1 MGGSFIDT
9 VFSFVTTFSGMI
21 TKTIQALFTLNFTA
35 LLFEPLRPICWL
47 LGIRDQDITSGS
59 MSLVK
64 IFHKSEFP
72 DTRVRLIAEKAR
84 NDTGLL
90 DMYWGYSYTGQNQY
104 DKYFYYAKS
113 NFMDHLPDGNI
124 GSSSIDSK
132 VIIDAL
138 KDDTGLTKVYVDSID
153 YGIPDNYTW
162 AQWYLQKHNGYR
174 YTSNVVTIDN
184 IVYELVNAV
193 YDIDTNKIVAYLTA
207 ISFIRV
213 VVVDRTIITIE
224 SIDNIYDK
232 KTTKIT
238 RETTKYTQSNE
249 VISFSSSSIS
259 EVAETIAKDSE
270 ENSETIATVSDT
282 EEHPSNPNIT
292 MDIDP
297 PQHINF
303 YQIVYSN
310 VGDGAGNRLWLCP
323 SADPRYNFNNPDK
336 KVEKTI
342 DLFPVV
348 ALRNSK
354 VDVRD
359 AENNG
364 NCTVSFRR
372 PGRYAQSKEMLQ
384 QIGIPIDKLID
395 EYRKNGSINDVYD
408 VFFIVGI
415 SPKQTMDDWD
425 DDPQGND
432 FSRKCIS
439 RLLYE
444 TIDYIYRSIPCIRTG
459 QTYYITFREDPFK
472 GGVYWAGVPPTR
484 VEGKK
489 CDLYDVEMDMSYV
502 FISKLTV
509 KKIDRLIRTDNYY
522 SDSSYYDVGYNQR
535 KRYIYHYH
543 RYDIQIEGRVTGK
556 TIYDAISTAESS
568 GEGEISLLEEL
579 SLPVYRIDPVSTPY
593 SSGSYEEDEP
603 SYLPINLNINDDN
616 TVITRA
622 YLNESF
628 GVDTLT
634 LDYQISMTEYRRITV
649 RDMHSMAFTDEV
661 DQGLVNVSKVSESNF
676 FMPLPVDALV
686 QLNLY
691 DKNKLVSE
699 AFYMMFFAKR
709 TQHLEF
715 YQTPEFASFIKIIG
729 ICIII
734 IVQIFTWWS
743 GPTTSVILTSV
754 LMAVLRMIV
763 IAVALTL
770 AIHLIQTFV
779 KDPALK
785 MALTAVAMIAAMYA
799 GGGFNNMDFSTVLQL
814 VEIPCK
820 MIEMYVGDQM
830 KALQQEY
837 GEFQSGAE
845 RTMQEMT
852 EKKAALDTGL
862 ETEDIVQLQSA
873 TRMAG
878 IPSISIDSW
887 FFLSTNIT
895 PVDYVY
901 DQYNQIYDYDS
912 KFDLAF

>member
-1 MGGSFIDT
+1 MGGFFDGIIGF
-9 VFSFVTTFSGMI
+9 FSAIFTSIVNI
-21 TKTIQALFTLNFTA
+21 VKALFTLNFMA
-35 LLFEPLRPICWL
+35 LLFEPLRPICYL
-47 LGIRDQDITSGS
+47 LGITDRDITNGS
-59 MSLVK
+59 ASLVK

-104 DKYFYYAKS
+104 DKYYYYAQS
-113 NFMDHLPDGNI
+113 NFMDHLPEGYV
-124 GSSSIDSK
+124 GSSGMDSD
-132 VIIDAL
+132 VIINAL
-138 KDDTGLTKVYVDSID
+138 KDDTGQSHVLVNSID
-153 YGIPDNYTW
+153 YGVPSNYIW
-162 AQWYLQKHNGYR
+162 AQWYLQENKGYS
-174 YTSNVVTIDN
+174 YTSETVIIDN

-193 YDIDTNKIVAYLTA
+193 YDIDTNKIKAYLTA
-207 ISFIRV
+207 LSTIRTV
-213 VVVDRTIITIE
+213 EIKRTIVTIE
-224 SIDNIYDK
+224 PLDATTDK
-232 KTTKIT
+232 RTEVVKK
-238 RETTKYTQSNE
+238 ETTKSTDDGRIIDSTVQTLSTT
-249 VISFSSSSIS
+249 VTSIP
-259 EVAETIAKDSE
+259 KDSE
-270 ENSETIATVSDT
+270 ENHETVETLSDVT
-282 EEHPSNPNIT
+282 ENPNNPNIVL
-292 MDIDP
+292 DITP
-297 PQHINF
+297 PPHESF
-303 YQIVYSN
+303 YQVLYS
-310 VGDGAGNRLWLCP
+310 VTGSGKGYKLWLC
-323 SADPRYNFNNPDK
+323 SINDPRYALSNPDK
-336 KVEKTI
+336 RIEKSLE
-342 DLFPVV
+342 LFPIV

-354 VDVRD
+354 VDVPN

-364 NCTVSFRR
+364 NCTASFRR

-384 QIGIPIDKLID
+384 QIGIPIDKLIE

-408 VFFIVGI
+408 VFFVVGI

-432 FSRKCIS
+432 FSRQCIAKF
-439 RLLYE
+439 LYE
-444 TIDYIYRSIPCIRTG
+444 TVDYIYRCLPCIRTG
-459 QTYYITFREDPFK
+459 QTYYVTFSEEPLK
-472 GGVYWAGVPPTR
+472 GGVYWAGVPP
-484 VEGKK
+484 VNKEGKK
-489 CDLYDVEMDMSYV
+489 CDLYDVAMDLGTTRLSRFKV
-502 FISKLTV
+502 RKL
-509 KKIDRLIRTDNYY
+509 KKYIGERT
-522 SDSSYYDVGYNQR
+522 
-535 KRYIYHYH
+535 RYIYLEQGYDEETVYDYECDE
-543 RYDIQIEGRVTGK
+543 YDILIEGTPTFRDVVNEVNLSEPVGSCETTIDDYIDPLPAYQIAYNDNMIPRGAPSPSYGNSAFKETDDLSGVVNTIFTG
-556 TIYDAISTAESS
+556 ESS
-568 GEGEISLLEEL
+568 T
-579 SLPVYRIDPVSTPY
+579 VD
-593 SSGSYEEDEP
+593 
-603 SYLPINLNINDDN
+603 NLI
-616 TVITRA
+616 
-622 YLNESF
+622 
-628 GVDTLT
+628 
-634 LDYQISMTEYRRITV
+634 LDYQINVNEYRRIIL
-649 RDMHSMAFTDEV
+649 RDMHSVAFTDEV
-661 DQGLVNVSKVSESNF
+661 GQGLVSVSKVSESGF
-676 FMPLPVDALV
+676 FMPLAVRALE

-691 DKNKLVSE
+691 DKNKLISE
-699 AFYMMFFAKR
+699 AFYMMFFAKK

-715 YQTPEFASFIKIIG
+715 YQTPEFATFIKIVG

-734 IVQIFTWWS
+734 IVQIFTWWT
-743 GPTTSVILTSV
+743 GPSTSLTLTAVLMSV
-754 LMAVLRMIV
+754 LKMIV

-799 GGGFNNMDFSTVLQL
+799 GGGFENIDFSTVLQL